1 MSPMWLPPT
10 WLVPSALTCGCTAM
24 SAGQVGPAWGG
35 EGSSVFSR
43 PPCQEKNQPCPS
55 VVAPCDR
62 VSALA
67 PRNSSVL
74 TWVQVVLQV
83 VGFFGAAAFALVTPA
98 AIVTAATLIATTRI
112 PPPLG
117 RLPVSARAFDALA
130 GFPVLA
136 AAVGLFLRAE
146 RAGTGGLAAGAR
158 GQPAGPLLDQA
169 RAEADPALAAAK
181 ARGAAFSARAICH
194 VLPLGSSSRGCLLN
208 PVWMILVRR
217 VSSALVNGTRGNG
230 LGASPSHAWQLGR
243 PTSRYRSFPLGRYRR
258 VTRYAG

>member
-1 MSPMWLPPT
+1 MSPTWLPPT

-24 SAGQVGPAWGG
+24 SAGQGASAWGG
-35 EGSSVFSR
+35 GGGAGQVATAWVREESSVFSS

-67 PRNSSVL
+67 PRNSSLL
-74 TWVQVVLQV
+74 TWVQAVLQV
-83 VGFFGAAAFALVTPA
+83 VGFFGGAAFALVIPP
-98 AIVTAATLIATTRI
+98 AIVRAATLIATTRI

-146 RAGTGGLAAGAR
+146 RAGAGGLAAGAR
-158 GQPAGPLLDQA
+158 GQPAGSLL
-169 RAEADPALAAAK
+169 
-181 ARGAAFSARAICH
+181 
-194 VLPLGSSSRGCLLN
+194 
-208 PVWMILVRR
+208 
-217 VSSALVNGTRGNG
+217 
-230 LGASPSHAWQLGR
+230 
-243 PTSRYRSFPLGRYRR
+243 
-258 VTRYAG
+258 